1 MARTK
6 KNVLLVLFFTLLLDM
21 IGLGMLIPVI
31 PSLFTD
37 PSSPSF
43 LLASYGETG
52 RYVIA
57 GLVTA
62 LFGVTQ
68 FLAAPILGEL
78 SDLYGRKRL
87 LAIGVATLAIANL
100 VFAFGIEVGSLLVL
114 LLSRAIA
121 GLAGANYSVAQAA
134 LGDVTAPEERA
145 KAFGLI
151 GAAFGLG
158 FILGPLI
165 GGWLSGATGNPA
177 VPFLFAGMLG
187 IVNVL
192 LVSFVLPETR
202 VVTGR
207 EGKPS
212 MMKAFHNI
220 REAWNDV
227 DARPVYA
234 SGFLAILGFAFFTSF
249 IPVFLVERFGFSET
263 TTGIY
268 FAIVGV
274 WIIFAQVVVVRF
286 MTARYSERTI
296 LLWSL
301 PILAGTIALQ
311 GYVPHE
317 AFLYAMMPV
326 MAATFGLVSTA
337 IPALVSK
344 AVSPERQGAA
354 LGINGSLQALT
365 QGIAPLASGIISGIF
380 GLAFSF
386 VVGAALALVSM
397 EIIRRSAFRTHHS
410 DHPPTHGDDEHRG
423 HLHGRATHHASG
435 THAKHI

>member
-37 PSSPSF
+37 PTSSSF
-43 LLASYGETG
+43 LLSAYGETE

-57 GLVTA
+57 GLITA
-62 LFGVTQ
+62 LFGITQ

-100 VFAFGIEVGSLLVL
+100 VFAFGIEVGSLLIL
-114 LLSRAIA
+114 LLSRVIA
-121 GLAGANYSVAQAA
+121 GIAGANYSVAQAA
-134 LGDVTAPEERA
+134 IADVTPPEERA

-151 GAAFGLG
+151 GAAFGIG
-158 FILGPLI
+158 FILGPLL
-165 GGWLSGATGNPA
+165 GGWLSGTSGNPA
-177 VPFLFAGMLG
+177 TPFIFAGMLG
-187 IVNVL
+187 VLNVL
-192 LVSFVLPETR
+192 LVSFILPETR
-202 VVTGR
+202 VRTGNEER
-207 EGKPS
+207 PS
-212 MMKAFHNI
+212 LMKAFHNLS
-220 REAWNDV
+220 EAWNDTDV
-227 DARPVYA
+227 RPAYA
-234 SGFLAILGFAFFTSF
+234 AGFLAILGFAFFTSF
-249 IPVFLVERFGFSET
+249 IPVFLVERFGFSEA

-274 WIIFAQVVVVRF
+274 WIIFSQVVVVRF

-301 PILAGTIALQ
+301 PILAGSIAVQ

-344 AVSPERQGAA
+344 AVSAERQGAA

-397 EIIRRSAFRTHHS
+397 EIIRRNSFS
-410 DHPPTHGDDEHRG
+410 
-423 HLHGRATHHASG
+423 THHARHIHS
-435 THAKHI
+435 KHI